1 MIKLLTIFCFTFVLF
16 ASDTLGVGVQKK
28 EQGKNEEEKKV
39 VYAVQ
44 LFADKDVQSA
54 KETLN
59 IIPKSLKDGV
69 TLHKIG
75 NYIVGRYG
83 QSEFY
88 GDTRLSLQKAH
99 EAGYAGSYI
108 ITSNTLDMKNN
119 LVSGESK
126 EEEKQIPQVPKAQ
139 TKEQDKQTPQ
149 TPKIEKIEKNSNP
162 KISKSEKSNT
172 LLKAQSAYEKGD
184 ENEAMLYY
192 EMLLASG
199 EKSQKIKN
207 NLCYLYGKRGVWL
220 QAKEIVDSEQFN
232 GELIYAY
239 AYGAVLSNQENYYS
253 DLSEYI
259 MVDKSGRLMLLS
271 GYYFEKR
278 EDMQR
283 AASFYKMAYEKNPS
297 DLYNIFAYARILDMQ
312 QNREAL
318 TFYKKILSKI
328 DASHP
333 LYVTVNERIK
343 EMEGANG

>member
-1 MIKLLTIFCFTFVLF
+1 MIKLFTIFCFTSILF
-16 ASDTLGVGVQKK
+16 ASDSVGVGVQKEEK
-28 EQGKNEEEKKV
+28 KEEEKKV

-44 LFADKDVQSA
+44 LFADKNVQSA

-59 IIPKSLKDGV
+59 IIPKSIKDGV

-139 TKEQDKQTPQ
+139 IKEQDKQTPQ

-207 NLCYLYGKRGVWL
+207 NLCYLYGKRGAWL
-220 QAKEIVDSEQFN
+220 QAKEIIDSEGQFN

-283 AASFYKMAYEKNPS
+283 AAPFYKMAYEKNSS

-318 TFYKKILSKI
+318 ILYKNILSKT
-328 DASHP
+328 DTSHA
-333 LYVTVNERIK
+333 LHNTLKNRIQ
-343 EMEGANG
+343 EMEASNE

>member
-1 MIKLLTIFCFTFVLF
+1 MIKLLTIFCFTFALF
-16 ASDTLGVGVQKK
+16 ASDALSVGVQKK
-28 EQGKNEEEKKV
+28 SEEKKEEEKKV

-44 LFADKDVQSA
+44 LFAEQNIDLAQITLGKISKNIKD
-54 KETLN
+54 N
-59 IIPKSLKDGV
+59 I

-83 QSEFY
+83 QSESY
-88 GDTRLSLQKAH
+88 TQTKADLQKAY
-99 EAGYAGSYI
+99 EAGYKNSYI
-108 ITSNTLDMKNN
+108 ITSTNLDMKNN
-119 LVSGESK
+119 LVSGEIK
-126 EEEKQIPQVPKAQ
+126 EQEKQIPKVEIKEQEKKTPKA
-139 TKEQDKQTPQ
+139 
-149 TPKIEKIEKNSNP
+149 EKNGNS
-162 KISKSEKSNT
+162 KISKSEKSNI
-172 LLKAQSAYEKGD
+172 LLKAQNAYEKGD
-184 ENEAMLYY
+184 ENEAMIYY
-192 EMLLASG
+192 EMLLATG

-207 NLCYLYGKRGVWL
+207 NLCYLYGKRGAWL
-220 QAKEIVDSEQFN
+220 QAKEIIDAEQFN
-232 GELIYAY
+232 GKLVYAY
-239 AYGAVLSNQENYYS
+239 AYGAVLGNQENYYG

-283 AASFYKMAYEKNPS
+283 AASFYKIAYEKNPS

-333 LYVTVNERIK
+333 LHIAVNERIK
-343 EMEGANG
+343 ELEGING

>member
-16 ASDTLGVGVQKK
+16 ASDTVGVGVQKK
-28 EQGKNEEEKKV
+28 DEKKEEEKKV

-44 LFADKDVQSA
+44 LFAEQNIDLAKITQSKISNNI
-54 KETLN
+54 KEN
-59 IIPKSLKDGV
+59 I

-83 QSEFY
+83 QSESY
-88 GDTRLSLQKAH
+88 SETKVNLQKIH
-99 EAGYAGSYI
+99 EAGYKGSYI
-108 ITSNTLDMKNN
+108 IASTDLDMKNN
-119 LVSGESK
+119 LVSGEIK
-126 EEEKQIPQVPKAQ
+126 EEGKQLPQAPKAQ
-139 TKEQDKQTPQ
+139 TKEQDKQIPQ
-149 TPKIEKIEKNSNP
+149 TPKAEKNSNP
-162 KISKSEKSNT
+162 KISKSEKSNI

-184 ENEAMLYY
+184 ENEAMIYY

-207 NLCYLYGKRGVWL
+207 NLCYLYGKRGAWL
-220 QAKEIVDSEQFN
+220 QAKKIIDSEQFN
-232 GELIYAY
+232 GKLIYAY
-239 AYGAVLSNQENYYS
+239 AYGAVHSNQENYYS

-278 EDMQR
+278 DDMQR
-283 AASFYKMAYEKNPS
+283 AVSFYKMAYEKNQS

-318 TFYKKILSKI
+318 SFYKKILSKI

-343 EMEGANG
+343 ELEGANG